1 MTRTRIR
8 RTGTF
13 VAAIAVVFALVAPP
27 ASAGSRWDPND
38 SDGRI
43 DFRWLGVVPV
53 GHHTLRATM
62 TFWNPVGLTVLSGA
76 RNGIDLTML
85 GSHDYTGVVHGN
97 GTSIRVWILDS
108 HGHKVYGGPV
118 FHPNK
123 WTLRFFVPRLH
134 AGRVWA
140 RAEESSE
147 GVYFEDQVPDAG
159 TIHI

>member
-1 MTRTRIR
+1 MARIR
-8 RTGTF
+8 ILRIVTF
-13 VAAIAVVFALVAPP
+13 VAATAVVFALFAPS

-43 DFRWLGVVPV
+43 DFRWIGVVPV
-53 GHHTLRATM
+53 GHHTLRVTM

-85 GSHDYTGVVHGN
+85 GPHDYTAVVHGN

-118 FHPNK
+118 FHANE
-123 WTLRFFVPRLH
+123 WTLRFFVPKLH
-134 AGRVWA
+134 TQRIWA
-140 RAEESSE
+140 RSEESSE
-147 GVYFEDQVPDAG
+147 GVAFEDQVPDAG
-159 TIHI
+159 SIRI